1 MFTSLVVFLATC
13 TMDDCESNCKFYGG
27 SRGSM
32 SNCQD
37 NCVCYSGSSVDT
49 NNCRPYAEEEKDE
62 FEAFLASA

>member
-1 MFTSLVVFLATC
+1 
-13 TMDDCESNCKFYGG
+13 MDDCESNCNFYGG

-37 NCVCYSGSSVDT
+37 NCVCYSGSSVDA

-62 FEAFLASA
+62 FEAFLASV